1 MAEIQ
6 ATSTEYTTET
16 VALTIEDPHLDLA
29 MASQLAKTEAR
40 SINRDAM
47 MLSYHSG
54 KTGEYWPNHDCGS
67 TDRPPWI
74 VFAEARGYN
83 LKIDIN
89 KGEYEFF
96 YLRF

>member
-1 MAEIQ
+1 MAELQ
-6 ATSTEYTTET
+6 ATNDYTLDT
-16 VALTIEDPHLDLA
+16 VAMKVEDVDLDLDTARA
-29 MASQLAKTEAR
+29 MAKAKAR
-40 SINRDAM
+40 SMDSNAM

-54 KTGEYWPNHDCGS
+54 KTGEFWPTYDCGGGG
-67 TDRPPWI
+67 RPPWI

-89 KGEYEFF
+89 DGEYEFF